1 MEKIDLYDRNRQLLN
16 QTAFRGEKLP
26 NGTYRLVIHI
36 CLFNDKDEMLI
47 QQRQTT
53 QKHFANLW
61 DLSVG
66 GQVRAGETSWQG
78 VQRELLE
85 ELGINMDMSDI
96 LPKLTVPFKDGFDDV
111 YLVRTNVS
119 LDELTLQKEEVQ
131 AVKWAN
137 EAEILDMIGCGE
149 FIGYQESYIHFLFSM
164 IDGDGTFD

>member
-1 MEKIDLYDRNRQLLN
+1 MEKIDLYDKDRQLLN
-16 QTAFRGEKLP
+16 QTAFRGEELP
-26 NGTYRLVIHI
+26 KGTYRLVVHI

-47 QQRQTT
+47 QQRQSA
-53 QKHFANLW
+53 KHFPNMW
-61 DLSVG
+61 DLTVG
-66 GQVRAGETSWQG
+66 GQVSAGETSRQG
-78 VQRELLE
+78 IQRELKE
-85 ELGINMDMSDI
+85 ELGIDMDMSEI
-96 LPKLTVPFKDGFDDV
+96 LPTLSVPFKDGFDDV

-164 IDGDGTFD
+164 IDGDGNFD